1 MKVLEQDSRIKN
13 SIITIGKFDGFH
25 LGHRLLLKELAKTEY
40 KDYNRGVVSL
50 YFGNKRILSTE
61 ESDAF
66 LEGTDIDF
74 LDVIPFDDRIKAMSC
89 EDFIRDYIIDRYD
102 ASYIVV
108 GEDFR
113 FGAGRKGDV
122 ETLREAGKLHG
133 FKVISIP
140 KLMINGDIVSSTL
153 IRNCLSEGSVDKV
166 ATLLGEPYG
175 FSGTVGHGKMLGRT
189 LGFPTANLYPSNEKL
204 LPRFGVYASE
214 AVIEGVTYKGIT
226 NIGIRP
232 TVDGEESPDVEM
244 YIFDFDRDIYDKS
257 IRIDLKSFIRE
268 EKHFSSL
275 DELKDQMSR
284 DITAAKT
291 LL

>member
-25 LGHRLLLKELAKTEY
+25 LGHRLLLKQLAKTEY
-40 KDYNRGVVSL
+40 KDYNRVVVSL

-61 ESDAF
+61 ENDAF

-74 LDVIPFDDRIKAMSC
+74 LDVIPFDDRIKAVSC

-113 FGAGRKGDV
+113 FGAGRKGYV

-140 KLMINGDIVSSTL
+140 KLMIKGDMVSSTL

-175 FSGTVGHGKMLGRT
+175 FSGTVGHGIILGRT
-189 LGFPTANLYPSNEKL
+189 LGFPTANLYPSDDKL

-275 DELKDQMSR
+275 DELKEQMSR